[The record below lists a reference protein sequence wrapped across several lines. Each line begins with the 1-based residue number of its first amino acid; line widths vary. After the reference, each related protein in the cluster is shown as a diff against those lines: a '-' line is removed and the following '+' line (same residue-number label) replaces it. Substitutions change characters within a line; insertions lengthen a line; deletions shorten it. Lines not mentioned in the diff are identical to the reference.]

1 MLEKNMKKMKNK
13 KGFTLVE
20 LLVVMTIIMVLTV
33 VGMINYGN
41 ANKKS
46 RDAKRKSDL
55 ESVRVAL
62 EMYRQDNGS
71 YPADEDV
78 LVDDYIKELPEDPQ
92 FPTKSYTYVI
102 SDYEYTLSADLEIPE
117 GENPYT
123 VTNP

>member
-1 MLEKNMKKMKNK
+1 MKNK

-20 LLVVMTIIMVLTV
+20 LLVVMTIIMVVTV
-33 VGMINYGN
+33 IGMVNYGS

-71 YPADEDV
+71 YPGDEGEDEND
-78 LVDDYIKELPEDPQ
+78 LKPDYIQELPEDP
-92 FPTKSYTYVI
+92 KSPDQDYGYDI
-102 SDYEYTLSADLEIPE
+102 EKYEYTLDATLEIPE
-117 GENPYT
+117 GEDYSYEVKNP
-123 VTNP
+123 

>member
-1 MLEKNMKKMKNK
+1 MKNK

>member
-1 MLEKNMKKMKNK
+1 MKNK
-13 KGFTLVE
+13 GFSLVE

-71 YPADEDV
+71 YPSDEDD
-78 LVDDYIKELPEDPQ
+78 LVPDYIQKLPEDPQ
-92 FPTKSYTYVI
+92 SPTESYGYTL
-102 SDYEYTLSADLEIPE
+102 SDYEYTLTADLEIPE

>member
-1 MLEKNMKKMKNK
+1 MKNK

-20 LLVVMTIIMVLTV
+20 LLVVMTIIMVITI
-33 VGMINYGN
+33 VGMVNYGN

-62 EMYRQDNGS
+62 EMYRQDNGN
-71 YPADEDV
+71 YPADEDI
-78 LVDDYIKELPEDPQ
+78 LVSSEYIKELPEDPQ
-92 FPTKSYTYVI
+92 SPTKSYVYVI
-102 SDYEYTLSADLEIPE
+102 SDYEYTLSATLEIPE